1 MPNPSWYWYWWRC
14 YTLAGCGLEFLLVLC
29 GLELSQSCPR
39 HCICYSSPSTVSCQA
54 HNFQVV
60 PEDIPAQSE
69 RVFLQNNKIQ
79 RLLQGHFSPT
89 TVMLW
94 LYSNNISFIQPS
106 TFMGFT
112 RLEELDLG
120 DNRHLGSLAA
130 DTFQGLSR
138 LHALHLYHCGL
149 LSLPAGL
156 FDGLHNL
163 QYLYLQVLWINSTH
177 HRSTMY
183 ATRSSPPHQPG
194 STSRWS
200 YPERLSVPSDVSQ
213 LVEEA
218 HTDVI
223 PDRPSGAWAK
233 WEFTQQSSTGRAS
246 TGRAAQAEPA
256 QAEPAQAEPA
266 QAEQAQAEQ
275 HRPSQYRQSQHR
287 PSQYRQSQHRQSQHR
302 QSQHRQS
309 QYRQSQY
316 RQSSTGRASTGRG
329 STGRASTGR
338 ASTGRASTGRA
349 STGRASTGRASTGRA
364 STGRA
369 STGRASTGDNQLEFL
384 EDDMFVDLLNLSHL
398 FLHGNRL
405 WSLHQNTFRGLGA
418 LDRLLLHQN
427 RLQWIH
433 QLAFHD
439 LRRLTTLYL
448 FNNSLPELAAESLAM
463 LPALEYLRLNDN
475 PWECDCKAVPLWDWL
490 RRFRGSTSSVVC
502 MAPPELAGKD
512 LKLLKKEELPAC
524 TGSESLHQS
533 KSSQGDV
540 GVYLKKDHP
549 HRSHTHHHHPH
560 LPHQDQHFPPSS
572 SPLPAPPK
580 AGRNRN
586 CTRHRG
592 RKGKN
597 QNEVYSLKDLGS
609 KEGDGKYDPSNP
621 PPRRRNKCIP
631 RTSVGPPSG
640 VQRATNRAMALV
652 HSLLLP
658 FTLLA
663 PLITLI
669 QR

>member
-1 MPNPSWYWYWWRC
+1 MTPNCVSSVNYCFYSQC
-14 YTLAGCGLEFLLVLC
+14 LLFSLCLCVGCGLEFLLVLC

-60 PEDIPAQSE
+60 PEGIPAQSE

-94 LYSNNISFIQPS
+94 LYSNNISYIQPS

-120 DNRHLGSLAA
+120 DNRHLRSLAA
-130 DTFQGLSR
+130 DTFQGLNR

-163 QYLYLQVLWINSTH
+163 QYLYLQ
-177 HRSTMY
+177 
-183 ATRSSPPHQPG
+183 
-194 STSRWS
+194 
-200 YPERLSVPSDVSQ
+200 
-213 LVEEA
+213 
-218 HTDVI
+218 
-223 PDRPSGAWAK
+223 
-233 WEFTQQSSTGRAS
+233 
-246 TGRAAQAEPA
+246 
-256 QAEPAQAEPA
+256 
-266 QAEQAQAEQ
+266 
-275 HRPSQYRQSQHR
+275 
-287 PSQYRQSQHRQSQHR
+287 
-302 QSQHRQS
+302 
-309 QYRQSQY
+309 
-316 RQSSTGRASTGRG
+316 
-329 STGRASTGR
+329 
-338 ASTGRASTGRA
+338 
-349 STGRASTGRASTGRA
+349 
-364 STGRA
+364 
-369 STGRASTGDNQLEFL
+369 DNQLEFL

-512 LKLLKKEELPAC
+512 LKRVKKEELPAC

-540 GVYLKKDHP
+540 GVSLKKDHH
-549 HRSHTHHHHPH
+549 HRSRSHHHHPH

-592 RKGKN
+592 RKGKS

-621 PPRRRNKCIP
+621 GGSQPRRKNKCIP
-631 RTSVGPPSG
+631 RTSVGTPSG
-640 VQRATNRAMALV
+640 VQRATNTATSVV

-658 FTLLA
+658 VILLV
-663 PLITLI
+663 PLIAFI